1 MKRPRMIFPR
11 LVAAALL
18 PWVMT
23 VPPARAGDIAG
34 TASPS
39 GVEPG
44 TPLLLV
50 LRGPEMQTTRRS
62 GPLRIE
68 RLLVSGRLVGGSPA
82 PVTGNFDVLRR
93 DDRLVITNRDDLPR
107 HLFAFSG
114 AETRDLGALKPGD
127 SATLDLARPGPVE
140 FYTDA
145 LGAPSSYV
153 FVADNAFFKEIEAG
167 RGFVMD
173 GVPPGQYDLS
183 AWRPG
188 RPLSGVPV
196 TVPYEGTVT
205 VRIGK
210 APKGK
215 R

>member
-1 MKRPRMIFPR
+1 MNRPTAPR
-11 LVAAALL
+11 GAPVTAAILALL
-18 PWVMT
+18 LAAPSVQ
-23 VPPARAGDIAG
+23 AGDITGA
-34 TASPS
+34 ASPT

-44 TPLLLV
+44 TPLLLF

-68 RLLVSGRLVGGSPA
+68 RLLVAGRLAGGSPA
-82 PVTGNFDVLRR
+82 SVTANFDVLRR

-114 AETRDLGALKPGD
+114 AETRDLGTLKPGD
-127 SATLDLARPGPVE
+127 SATIDLIRPGPLE

-153 FVADNAFFKEIEAG
+153 FVADNPFFKEIEAG
-167 RGFVMD
+167 HPFVMD
-173 GVPPGQYDLS
+173 GVPPGQYELS

-188 RPLSGVPV
+188 RAPGGVPV
-196 TVPYEGTVT
+196 AVPYEGSVA
-205 VRIGK
+205 VKIGK
-210 APKGK
+210 AGK
-215 R
+215 ARR